1 MIAQEEVP
9 DEPVKETQIQPEEE
23 LQEVNLGAELGSQK
37 PVFVSSQLAT
47 QEKGPLVAL
56 LKEYTDVFAWS
67 YDEMPGLDP
76 GLVVHALNVDPG
88 VRPVIQPARVFH
100 TDIEAQITQEVKKL
114 LAAGFIKP
122 IQHPRWLSNVVPVKK
137 KNGQIRCCVDFR
149 NLNKACPK
157 DEFPLPN
164 IDPLV
169 DSAARSSMFSFM
181 DGYSGYNQIRKFLG
195 FLVHHKGIS
204 VDPAK
209 AAAIATMKRPTT
221 VKELKSFLGRGAE
234 QQEAFQRVQQIMNH
248 LPTLQAPVCGRPL
261 LLYLASNAQAIGA
274 LLAQEDDDGNEQ
286 PVYYVSRTLKD
297 AETRY
302 PRIEKACLVVIYA
315 SQRLKRYFSAHQILL
330 VTKSHPIKA
339 LLHQPLLTGRIAQ
352 WLVLLSQYDIDLRTP
367 KAVKSQAIA
376 DLLAQFPGK
385 EESSLS
391 EEIPGEVAV
400 AEIPGKKW
408 TMRFDG
414 LATATSNGV
423 GVVLSCENGDTIP
436 LSFKL
441 DFSCSNNAAEYEAYL
456 TGLTIALS
464 IGVKHMRVLGD
475 SNLVVSQVK
484 GDFALREQ
492 SLAAYRTWAQRLER
506 EFLTFSIEYTQRSE
520 NRFADALATLGSQV
534 PF

>member
-1 MIAQEEVP
+1 MNPMKCAF
-9 DEPVKETQIQPEEE
+9 
-23 LQEVNLGAELGSQK
+23 G
-37 PVFVSSQLAT
+37 VS
-47 QEKGPLVAL
+47 
-56 LKEYTDVFAWS
+56 
-67 YDEMPGLDP
+67 
-76 GLVVHALNVDPG
+76 
-88 VRPVIQPARVFH
+88 
-100 TDIEAQITQEVKKL
+100 
-114 LAAGFIKP
+114 AG
-122 IQHPRWLSNVVPVKK
+122 
-137 KNGQIRCCVDFR
+137 
-149 NLNKACPK
+149 
-157 DEFPLPN
+157 
-164 IDPLV
+164 
-169 DSAARSSMFSFM
+169 
-181 DGYSGYNQIRKFLG
+181 KFLG

-221 VKELKSFLGRGAE
+221 VKELKSFLGRVSYIRRFVLGLASATGGLSKLLKKGTEFTWGAE

-248 LPTLQAPVCGRPL
+248 LPILQAPVRGRPL

-297 AETRY
+297 AETR
-302 PRIEKACLVVIYA
+302 
-315 SQRLKRYFSAHQILL
+315 
-330 VTKSHPIKA
+330 
-339 LLHQPLLTGRIAQ
+339 IAQ
-352 WLVLLSQYDIDLRTP
+352 WLILLSQYDIGLRTP

-385 EESSLS
+385 EKSSLS

-400 AEIPGKKW
+400 AEILGKKW

-414 LATATSNGV
+414 SATATSNGM

-441 DFSCSNNAAEYEAYL
+441 DFSCSNNATEYEAYL

-492 SLAAYRTWAQRLER
+492 SLAAYRTWAQRLEQ

-534 PF
+534 PFQGKDTLVRIGRQEHSILKVLQQISPGESK